1 MMRSDPRRVALCRI
15 LTLSVSTHNEQKRDI
30 NVWGF
35 VKQLLQLDRQIA
47 QTVRLL
53 ELMRHQQHFEIA
65 SS

>member
-15 LTLSVSTHNEQKRDI
+15 LTLSVSTYNEQKRDI
-30 NVWGF
+30 NVWGY

-53 ELMRHQQHFEIA
+53 ELMRHTNNT
-65 SS
+65 SR